1 MTLQHRLILNST
13 LSPLHICIL
22 PCDYS
27 SSWNEEEQFLV
38 IFEKSKI
45 LSLYNINPID
55 NNDNIQLIN
64 EIILD
69 TEPDYIGFANNDL
82 STLLIRNLFHI
93 AIYKQMNTN
102 VSSPRSSIISRKQK

>member
-13 LSPLHICIL
+13 FSPLHICIL
-22 PCDYS
+22 PFDYS
-27 SSWNEEEQFLV
+27 SSWNGEEQFLV

-45 LSLYNINPID
+45 LSLYNINPTD

-69 TEPDYIGFANNDL
+69 TEPEYIGFANNDL
-82 STLLIRNLFHI
+82 SILLIRNLFHI
-93 AIYKQMNTN
+93 AIYKQMNIN
-102 VSSPRSSIISRKQK
+102 ISSPGSSIASYKQK